1 MAAPDRMR
9 QGGGG
14 CDGAE
19 NQRWPPWLKPL
30 LGTSFF
36 GQCKL
41 HADAHKSEC
50 NMYCLDCMNGAL
62 CSQCLAYHRDHHA
75 IQVSTPRWGKKW
87 HFLASDWSSRRRA
100 LSLKETA
107 APAGAPA
114 SIQRLFLLS
123 VSPPSRRLLLVSC
136 IQSKVATANIS
147 LHALGG
153 NNPKMRITDILEVA
167 ANVPVPSAAS
177 R

>member
-1 MAAPDRMR
+1 MR
-9 QGGGG
+9 QGGGE

-50 NMYCLDCMNGAL
+50 NMYCLACMNGAL

-75 IQVSTPRWGKKW
+75 IQVSSLRCTPRPGGNRC
-87 HFLASDWSSRRRA
+87 HSLASERSGRRRG
-100 LSLKETA
+100 
-107 APAGAPA
+107 P
-114 SIQRLFLLS
+114 FL
-123 VSPPSRRLLLVSC
+123 
-136 IQSKVATANIS
+136 
-147 LHALGG
+147 
-153 NNPKMRITDILEVA
+153 
-167 ANVPVPSAAS
+167 
-177 R
+177 

>member
-1 MAAPDRMR
+1 MFSVGLALMAPPDRMR

-75 IQVSTPRWGKKW
+75 IQVSTPQGKKW
-87 HFLASDWSSRRRA
+87 PFLAS
-100 LSLKETA
+100 
-107 APAGAPA
+107 G
-114 SIQRLFLLS
+114 
-123 VSPPSRRLLLVSC
+123 
-136 IQSKVATANIS
+136 
-147 LHALGG
+147 
-153 NNPKMRITDILEVA
+153 
-167 ANVPVPSAAS
+167 
-177 R
+177 

>member
-9 QGGGG
+9 QGGAE
-14 CDGAE
+14 CDGPE

-36 GQCKL
+36 GPCKL

-75 IQVSTPRWGKKW
+75 IQVSLHSLP
-87 HFLASDWSSRRRA
+87 SDWTKTGAGTGAGAGSF
-100 LSLKETA
+100 LSLSASKA
-107 APAGAPA
+107 FQCAS
-114 SIQRLFLLS
+114 SIQSRLSLGLSLL
-123 VSPPSRRLLLVSC
+123 RFGAC
-136 IQSKVATANIS
+136 
-147 LHALGG
+147 
-153 NNPKMRITDILEVA
+153 
-167 ANVPVPSAAS
+167 
-177 R
+177 